1 MGQQGKVTK
10 DKKCDEC
17 DFVTHKT
24 YSLKRHKQCHVKSTE
39 KLLETFKCSE
49 CEKTFKNKK
58 TLGDHIRHTHKQKKT
73 TKKCDLCSY
82 ETYKNYNLKMH
93 QKTHDKE
100 PLEYFNCEFKP
111 IAIKS
116 GKGSEPVMKTF
127 PPDPLHCNL
136 LGPCNDA
143 IEKMEF
149 LWGDVMLEFY
159 RRHAL
164 KKSGQSAG
172 GKFNGVDI
180 RLILKESSLQELAT
194 MLPVEAEPFLNYFRS
209 IKELHSAVVAK
220 EYSYSLCEKSV
231 FDYEVNFWHLH
242 EQFSLPMTLKV
253 HVILDHY
260 MWYFKEMSM
269 TQTESMWKLYITA

>member
-58 TLGDHIRHTHKQKKT
+58 TLGDHIRHTHNQKKI

-100 PLEYFNCEFKP
+100 PLDP
-111 IAIKS
+111 IS
-116 GKGSEPVMKTF
+116 TF
-127 PPDPLHCNL
+127 
-136 LGPCNDA
+136 
-143 IEKMEF
+143 
-149 LWGDVMLEFY
+149 
-159 RRHAL
+159 
-164 KKSGQSAG
+164 
-172 GKFNGVDI
+172 
-180 RLILKESSLQELAT
+180 
-194 MLPVEAEPFLNYFRS
+194 
-209 IKELHSAVVAK
+209 
-220 EYSYSLCEKSV
+220 
-231 FDYEVNFWHLH
+231 
-242 EQFSLPMTLKV
+242 
-253 HVILDHY
+253 
-260 MWYFKEMSM
+260 
-269 TQTESMWKLYITA
+269 